1 MYNLYIIH
9 ILNLK
14 TVRIQQFQKN
24 YKYKTPEFEK
34 HKNSANSEIQQ
45 KKRDQNSSTIV
56 HTFLESRKTLI
67 YNN

>member
-45 KKRDQNSSTIV
+45 KKKRSEFINNRAY
-56 HTFLESRKTLI
+56 FLSKPENPHI
-67 YNN
+67 

>member
-1 MYNLYIIH
+1 MH

-45 KKRDQNSSTIV
+45 KKKEIRIHQQSCILS
-56 HTFLESRKTLI
+56 
-67 YNN
+67 